1 MTRSPRLP
9 VVAAA
14 LLVVA
19 AIALPAAGAAANP
32 QAATALLVLDGQT
45 TSGFAESSMD
55 VSTALMVGHEQGA
68 VTIDRYAFDERFAAT
83 ESDDARRD
91 LLFQATT
98 QFNRRSMT
106 IRDEAQALR
115 TSYRNGTIETDTF
128 VRELLLIGAESA
140 ELRSNLDRLD
150 ALADQVPGLS
160 YQGRIGRLDAS
171 LIGRNGPVRERA
183 LSSVRGTTDP
193 TRVYV
198 SASTQ
203 GEVLSMLEDGRYVRE
218 AYREDM
224 HPPDGTDGIGLD
236 QAASRIARLYPEAYN
251 SSIQRGINGLGGGV
265 YRITITLQQGT
276 LTAFLDGSTE
286 SVFFEVQEQGLATL
300 PATERVIR
308 MDNGTRLQIDRA
320 VRGGPLRIETLDNE
334 TGTPL
339 PATVVLDDH
348 QLQTGEDGVLWTI
361 MPPTERLTITAI
373 RPDGN
378 VTVTVRP
385 LPPQP
390 VNR

>member
-19 AIALPAAGAAANP
+19 AVALPATGAVTET
-32 QAATALLVLDGQT
+32 QSATALLVLDGQT
-45 TSGFAESSMD
+45 ASGFAETSMD
-55 VSTALMVGHEQGA
+55 VSTALSVGHERGA
-68 VTIDRYAFDERFAAT
+68 ITIDRYAFDERFAAA
-83 ESDDARRD
+83 ESDDERRD

-98 QFNRRSMT
+98 RFNRRSMT
-106 IRDEAQALR
+106 IREEAQALR
-115 TSYRNGTIETDTF
+115 TSYRNGSIGTDAF
-128 VRELLLIGAESA
+128 VRDLLLIGAESA
-140 ELRSNLDRLD
+140 ELRTNLERLD
-150 ALADQVPGLS
+150 ALADQVSGLS

-171 LIGRNGPVRERA
+171 LIGRNGPVRERTLA
-183 LSSVRGTTDP
+183 SVRGTADP
-193 TRVYV
+193 IRVYV
-198 SASTQ
+198 SASAQ
-203 GEVLSMLEDGRYVRE
+203 GEVLAMLEDDRYVRE

-224 HPPDGTDGIGLD
+224 HPPDSADGISLD
-236 QAASRIARLYPEAYN
+236 QAASRIAELYPEAYN

-276 LTAFLDGSTE
+276 LTAYLDGATE
-286 SVFFEVQEQGLATL
+286 SVFFEVQEHGLATM

-308 MDNGTRLQIDRA
+308 VANGTRLQIDRA

-334 TGTPL
+334 TATPVPTTL
-339 PATVVLDDH
+339 LVGD
-348 QLQTGEDGVLWTI
+348 QRFQTGEDGVLWML

-378 VTVTVRP
+378 VTLTVRP

-390 VNR
+390 VNQ